1 MQTAHVMTLLVIVNT
16 TTETIANAT
25 FLVTS
30 KVKELIN
37 EFFKKKAICRWEKP
51 DQVHETYDS
60 LRSFVFNAFSSYA
73 KLCTA
78 INHCL
83 KLL

>member
-37 EFFKKKAICRWEKP
+37 EFFKKKAI
-51 DQVHETYDS
+51 
-60 LRSFVFNAFSSYA
+60 
-73 KLCTA
+73 
-78 INHCL
+78 
-83 KLL
+83 